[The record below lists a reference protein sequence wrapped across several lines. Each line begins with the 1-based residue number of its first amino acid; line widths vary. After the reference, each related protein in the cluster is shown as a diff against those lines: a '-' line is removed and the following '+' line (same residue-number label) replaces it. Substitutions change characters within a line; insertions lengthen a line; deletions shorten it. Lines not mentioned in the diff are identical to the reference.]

1 MGPPSDQGV
10 AARSSTGRDGWTMT
24 GQVPVVTQDLA
35 WKAGDRESAGNGRF
49 GSDTVLSQTGTA
61 TRLVGRN
68 MSLT

>member
-35 WKAGDRESAGNGRF
+35 WKAGDRESAGMVVLVAIRF
-49 GSDTVLSQTGTA
+49 CLKQVRRRAWLGEI
-61 TRLVGRN
+61 
-68 MSLT
+68 